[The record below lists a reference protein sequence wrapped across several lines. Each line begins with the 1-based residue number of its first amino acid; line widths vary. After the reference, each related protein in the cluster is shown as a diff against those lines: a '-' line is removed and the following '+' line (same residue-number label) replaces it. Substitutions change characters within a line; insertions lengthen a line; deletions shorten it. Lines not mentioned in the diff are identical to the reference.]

1 MDVALCVHGRCG
13 VAGLAHRRMDK
24 TTSGPEVVF
33 TAMAVECAVD
43 ATIFWIASFRT
54 GLRGN
59 HDTLA
64 GIGGN
69 PLVVLASAESRGRF
83 AGALFG
89 LGDLCRGAKL
99 YHLAA

>member
-1 MDVALCVHGRCG
+1 
-13 VAGLAHRRMDK
+13 
-24 TTSGPEVVF
+24 
-33 TAMAVECAVD
+33 MAVECAVD

-64 GIGGN
+64 GIGGHARF
-69 PLVVLASAESRGRF
+69 VLASAENCGRF
-83 AGALFG
+83 VVALFG